1 MKTEIKTKLTEL
13 AMRIA
18 RDGNDGAFED
28 VLDILKMIDQ
38 MAPDTVTIY
47 VKGDEMELSKVDHD
61 EIGNLLANTKKIPA
75 IKRLREIH
83 QMRYG
88 FVLGLLPAK
97 NAVEDTRNWDT
108 WDTAPKPKPFLPPDH
123 CGSCINFTN
132 HPNFVQARDHFND
145 WWSRC
150 LEHDP
155 NVPLCVRCGSQ
166 ILAPLQTGKLCD
178 TCWGKVKKMYCSE
191 SPDVLEYDPLKVGNE
206 TEGMEAAINADPE
219 AAERRVNC
227 GHCGNRLLYNEIGKG
242 LCGPCIAEKYLD

>member
-38 MAPDTVTIY
+38 MTPDTVTIY
-47 VKGDEMELSKVDHD
+47 VEGDEMELSKVDHD
-61 EIGNLLANTKKIPA
+61 EIGNLLANTKKIQA

-88 FVLGLLPAK
+88 FVLGLLVAK

-108 WDTAPKPKPFLPPDH
+108 WGTAPKPKPFIPPDH

-132 HPNFVQARDHFND
+132 HPNFVQARDLFNKAAEARRIAEENEQ
-145 WWSRC
+145 S
-150 LEHDP
+150 
-155 NVPLCVRCGSQ
+155 G
-166 ILAPLQTGKLCD
+166 G
-178 TCWGKVKKMYCSE
+178 
-191 SPDVLEYDPLKVGNE
+191 PDVLEYDPLKVGNE
-206 TEGMEAAINADPE
+206 TEGMEAAINAAPKARPSCLYCDNE
-219 AAERRVNC
+219 VTYE
-227 GHCGNRLLYNEIGKG
+227 GNLLCEECDSRGCNRTYS
-242 LCGPCIAEKYLD
+242 

>member
-123 CGSCINFTN
+123 CASCVNFTK
-132 HPNFVQARDHFND
+132 HPNFIQAKARF
-145 WWSRC
+145 
-150 LEHDP
+150 
-155 NVPLCVRCGSQ
+155 
-166 ILAPLQTGKLCD
+166 LQ
-178 TCWGKVKKMYCSE
+178 SE
-191 SPDVLEYDPLKVGNE
+191 ARRSAEENEKSGGPDVLEYDPLKVGNE